1 MRTRNNMR
9 TRDNKGNATGKP
21 GFLTGDLAADT
32 GNQAGA
38 SVRSGILVIKKC
50 LTELQAFLQRTRT
63 RLFAI
68 ANGTVESCG
77 DLVEDPDLS
86 RVLRDADS
94 SQPLKTLPIH
104 APAVQRRGR
113 ALAAETGRMTEKESC
128 VANLPADSPSGQ
140 FVPFGASSDSL
151 KRVDSIDGTMLP
163 GKKTTDPKYPM
174 YEDSGQDWKVS
185 NAFDRNSYY
194 GPTDFGHMPDELEC
208 SIPSNWCSDVVNDR
222 IDAICNGIPPIK
234 FGTRQVQSGR
244 VHKSSKLHLA
254 NQIRQN

>member
-1 MRTRNNMR
+1 MRTRNNNGHA
-9 TRDNKGNATGKP
+9 TRGPGSLTRESAAGTGY
-21 GFLTGDLAADT
+21 
-32 GNQAGA
+32 QAGT
-38 SVRSGILVIKKC
+38 SVRSGIVVIQKC
-50 LTELQAFLQRTRT
+50 RAELQAFLQRTRR
-63 RLFAI
+63 RLSTI
-68 ANGTVESCG
+68 ANRTVESCE
-77 DLVEDPDLS
+77 DLVEDPDSS
-86 RVLRDADS
+86 RVLRGADS
-94 SQPLKTLPIH
+94 SQPLKTLPTL
-104 APAVQRRGR
+104 APVVQRRGR
-113 ALAAETGRMTEKESC
+113 ALAAETGRMTEKESR
-128 VANLPADSPSGQ
+128 VANLPGDSPSGQ

-151 KRVDSIDGTMLP
+151 KRLDSIDNTVLSG
-163 GKKTTDPKYPM
+163 KTTTAPKYPM

-208 SIPSNWCSDVVNDR
+208 SIPANSFSDVANDR